1 MTTNEFQSPNPY
13 SPTVVDSEVGQE
25 TAASLVSGVAHG
37 ALFSV
42 LTMIGCGAT
51 VLAVKIIETMY
62 SEGGIHNA
70 RTIESICLEHVRL
83 FLVLTMLSAF
93 SSFAYYGGSRRIN
106 SLLCL
111 FAVFL
116 AGILGKVVMTWLG
129 IVPVQRADLPNPPI
143 YLSEFLCYLGS
154 YLMMSFVLINIA
166 NRSCG
171 ESR

>member
-13 SPTVVDSEVGQE
+13 TPTVVDSEAGQE
-25 TAASLVSGVAHG
+25 TAAPIFSGVAH
-37 ALFSV
+37 AAFFSA

-62 SEGGIHNA
+62 SEGGLQNE
-70 RTIESICLEHVRL
+70 RTIESIFLEQLRL
-83 FLVLTMLSAF
+83 FVVLTMLSAF

-129 IVPVQRADLPNPPI
+129 IILVRRANMTNPPI

-166 NRSCG
+166 NRSRG
-171 ESR
+171 GSR